1 MLAVCRWTFCSL
13 SLSQYISLFSHIILF
28 LSSVCYFYFQYGFT
42 KVRRGVDTDMY
53 AHPGF
58 CRDAPEGLL
67 RLRKIVAGGSSA
79 TTSTGGRGSYG
90 GSALSSPVSQRPARC
105 GRDHATTTTM
115 TNKISTKPADPIMT
129 IRCDAATTTTT
140 TTMVVSPP
148 SSPVSKAASDV
159 VYQQQPPRL
168 PPVPQKT
175 MGFCHQHHDHHHRHD
190 HHNNNTNSHHDDW
203 GKLDLLALAMEQE
216 FAQAAAAT
224 AMAVPAPPTPW

>member
-1 MLAVCRWTFCSL
+1 MIGFNHVLYENRLMIPTCWRP
-13 SLSQYISLFSHIILF
+13 LSQYLLLLLNLTYSPFSLLV
-28 LSSVCYFYFQYGFT
+28 LSSVCYVFQYGFT

-67 RLRKIVAGGSSA
+67 RLRKIVAGG
-79 TTSTGGRGSYG
+79 GS
-90 GSALSSPVSQRPARC
+90 GSAPPPPLSQRPARC
-105 GRDHATTTTM
+105 GRDHATTTT
-115 TNKISTKPADPIMT
+115 TNKISTKTAVPIMT
-129 IRCDAATTTTT
+129 IRCDAATRTT

-159 VYQQQPPRL
+159 VYQQQPPSL

-175 MGFCHQHHDHHHRHD
+175 MGFCHHHHDHHD

-216 FAQAAAAT
+216 FANAAAAT
-224 AMAVPAPPTPW
+224 AMAIPPPPTPW